1 MNIYVLN
8 ILLTFL
14 WAFVFLGLVK
24 SDNGKKA
31 FCALT
36 GVQWILISG
45 LRGMSVSSDMLSYK
59 TRFENTMNTPWNNLF
74 DNFYLVYVD
83 EEGKDPGYAVFEKF
97 IQLFTKDYHAFLFI
111 VAVLFFTGFAVWVY
125 KNSTNPLLSMLIFDS
140 FLWSFF
146 ALTGTRQTLA
156 TLLVVFIGGYY
167 IKERKFW
174 PFLLVSLIAFTVHKS
189 AICFF
194 PFYFISQIN
203 ITKKYLAGVLCSL
216 PILFV
221 FRNQCFMILGSLVGY
236 EYSEFENSGAYSFT
250 FMYIAVLLVSII
262 LLNRIK
268 INCPDYKMYYNALF
282 MGAVLLPL
290 VFVNPAAMRTVQYY
304 SLYLILFIPHIIPC
318 FERRLRVPLET
329 AMIVLLLMM
338 TNLYS
343 RSYEFFWQ

>member
-8 ILLTFL
+8 ILLTFV

-31 FCALT
+31 FCALA

-45 LRGMSVSSDMLSYK
+45 LRGMSVSPDMFSYK
-59 TRFENTMNTPWNNLF
+59 NRFDNTMNTPWNKLF

-83 EEGKDPGYAVFEKF
+83 EEGKDPGYAVFEKI

-111 VAVLFFTGFAVWVY
+111 VAVLFFTGFAVWIY

-156 TLLVVFIGGYY
+156 TFLVVFIGGYF

-268 INCPDYKMYYNALF
+268 IHCPDYKMYYNALF

>member
-8 ILLTFL
+8 ILLTFF

-45 LRGMSVSSDMLSYK
+45 LRGMSVSPDMFSYK
-59 TRFENTMNTPWNNLF
+59 NRFDNTMNTPWNRLF

-83 EEGKDPGYAVFEKF
+83 EEGKDPGYAVFEK
-97 IQLFTKDYHAFLFI
+97 IVQIFTKDFQVFLLL
-111 VAVLFFTGFAVWVY
+111 VAVLFFTGLAVWVY
-125 KNSTNPLLSMLIFDS
+125 KNSANPLLSMMIFDS

-146 ALTGTRQTLA
+146 ALTGTRQTIA
-156 TLLVVFIGGYY
+156 TLLVVFIGGRL

-174 PFLLVSLIAFTVHKS
+174 PFLFVSLIAFTIHKS

-203 ITKKYLAGVLCSL
+203 ITKKYMAGVLCSL
-216 PILFV
+216 PILFL
-221 FRNQCFMILGSLVGY
+221 FKNQYFMILGRLVGY

-250 FMYIAVLLVSII
+250 IMYLAVLAVSMV

-268 INCPDYKMYYNALF
+268 NHCPDYKMYYNALF
-282 MGAVLLPL
+282 MGAVLIPL

-304 SLYLILFIPHIIPC
+304 SLYLTLFIPYFIPC